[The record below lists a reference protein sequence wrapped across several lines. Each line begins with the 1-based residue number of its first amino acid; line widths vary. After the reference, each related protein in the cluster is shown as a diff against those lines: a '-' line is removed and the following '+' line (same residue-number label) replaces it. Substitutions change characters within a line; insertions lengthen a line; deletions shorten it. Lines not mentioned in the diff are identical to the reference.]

1 MAEVDQ
7 QAMRSAMDAL
17 SQKIVPKI
25 KDKTH
30 KQILKMSKGW
40 KYERNVLQQV
50 CSEYLPIQFTNV
62 IKQFSLIRYGGKVAG
77 FYIAQA
83 YTDDIGKGEI
93 LYFYIK
99 PGYRR
104 KGIATHVIKD
114 ICDGFISVY
123 TDTCEEGYIKM
134 IEKIGFV
141 ENGKCKE
148 TDDINYKWVKQD

>member
-1 MAEVDQ
+1 MASPELKQ
-7 QAMRSAMDAL
+7 FMDAVC
-17 SQKIVPKI
+17 QQIVPKI

-40 KYERNVLQQV
+40 KYERMVLQEI
-50 CSEYLPIQFTNV
+50 CCEYLPIDFTNV

-93 LYFYIK
+93 KFFYIK

-114 ICDGFISVY
+114 ICDGFTSVY
-123 TDTCEEGYIKM
+123 TDTCEEAYIKM

-148 TDDINYKWVKQD
+148 TDDINYKWVKE